1 MSRVGEPQGSSFV
14 LNRTVE
20 LKHFSLCHMID
31 SGKTNCILVYHL
43 GSHIFVMKSAEFLIT
58 IRFYILKKMMIVKKF
73 AFMSLFTQKSCKSV
87 METKQD
93 ICRVCNFR

>member
-31 SGKTNCILVYHL
+31 SGKTTNCIIVYHL
-43 GSHIFVMKSAEFLIT
+43 GSRIFVMKSADFLIR
-58 IRFYILKKMMIVKKF
+58 IRFYILKKNND
-73 AFMSLFTQKSCKSV
+73 C
-87 METKQD
+87 
-93 ICRVCNFR
+93 